1 MNIKDI
7 LNSDMETIGRLIRQA
22 LAWWLDELLAL
33 VPHEWRARLVQRPK
47 LIVDWDERGLSSR
60 EGNVSKPFDP
70 ASHTSHELDNATIVL
85 PMSRVLT
92 RELDLPLL
100 PPNDMRRLIALDIDR
115 LTPFPAD
122 AVYFDLEIIQR
133 DADRGKQR
141 VLLGVMPRTAFA
153 DVLERV
159 ESAGLGAAAV
169 GMSGGAGSNVHF
181 DFLAQARGSGGVSG
195 ARARLP
201 LWWGGVA
208 LLLVANV
215 ALFAYRDSA
224 ALDELRNN
232 VESQQST
239 VALAMRL
246 HAKVETEAE
255 RRAALLER
263 LAHNAPLRILDAVTK
278 AIPANAWAR
287 RFEWNGQ
294 TVQVAGYKQGPADLL
309 VKFEASPVLR
319 NARAL
324 STNSKPAAPNTPE
337 AFEIAADIRPTVKR

>member
-7 LNSDMETIGRLIRQA
+7 LNSDMESIGRLIRQG

-33 VPHEWRARLVQRPK
+33 VPPEWRARLAQRPK
-47 LIVDWDERGLSSR
+47 LIVDWDEGGLSSR
-60 EGNVSKPFDP
+60 EGSVSRPFDP
-70 ASHTSHELDNATIVL
+70 ASHTSGELDNATIVL

-115 LTPFPAD
+115 LTPFPAE
-122 AVYFDLEIIQR
+122 AVYFDAEVIQR
-133 DADRGKQR
+133 DTEKGKQR
-141 VLLGVMPRTAFA
+141 VLLGVMPRNAFA
-153 DVLERV
+153 DVLERAR
-159 ESAGLGAAAV
+159 SAGLGAAAV
-169 GMSGGAGSNVHF
+169 GMRGAAGSNIHF

-208 LLLVANV
+208 VLMIANV

-224 ALDELRNN
+224 ALDELRND

-246 HAKVETEAE
+246 HTKIETEAE

-263 LAHNAPLRILDAVTK
+263 LAHNAPLRIVDAVTR
-278 AIPANAWAR
+278 ALPANAWAR

-294 TVQVAGYKQGPADLL
+294 TVQVSGYKQGPADLL

-324 STNSKPAAPNTPE
+324 STNAKPAAPNMPE

>member
-7 LNSDMETIGRLIRQA
+7 LNSDMETIGRLIRQG
-22 LAWWLDELLAL
+22 LAWWLDELFSL
-33 VPHEWRARLVQRPK
+33 VPQEWRARLTQRPK
-47 LIVDWDERGLSSR
+47 LIVDWDERGLSAR

-70 ASHTSHELDNATIVL
+70 ATHTSRELDNATIVL

-100 PPNDMRRLIALDIDR
+100 PLNDIRRLVALDIDR

-122 AVYFDLEIIQR
+122 AVYFDTEIIQR
-133 DADRGKQR
+133 DAERGKQR
-141 VLLGVMPRTAFA
+141 VLLGVMPRAAFA
-153 DVLERV
+153 EVLERV
-159 ESAGLGAAAV
+159 QSAGLGAAAV
-169 GMSGGAGSNVHF
+169 AMSGGAGSNVHF
-181 DFLAQARGSGGVSG
+181 DFLAQARGTSGVGG
-195 ARARLP
+195 ARARVP
-201 LWWGGVA
+201 LWWAAVA
-208 LLLVANV
+208 LLVIANIG
-215 ALFAYRDSA
+215 LFAYRDSA
-224 ALDELRNN
+224 ALDELRND
-232 VESQQST
+232 VDSQSGT
-239 VALAMRL
+239 VALAMHL

-255 RRAALLER
+255 RRTALLER

-278 AIPANAWAR
+278 ALPANAWAR

-309 VKFEASPVLR
+309 GKFEASPVLR

-324 STNSKPAAPNTPE
+324 STNAKPAAPNTPE